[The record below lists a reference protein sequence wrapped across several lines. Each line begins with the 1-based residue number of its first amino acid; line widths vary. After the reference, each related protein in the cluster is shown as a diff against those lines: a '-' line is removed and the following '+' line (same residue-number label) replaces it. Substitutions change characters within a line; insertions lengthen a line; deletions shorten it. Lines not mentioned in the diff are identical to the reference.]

1 MKTKEL
7 IQTVMD
13 YYREAISEDFD
24 AIENGRPLQQSP
36 YIIDAIQD
44 YIDSGLDIDEAT
56 EQQLLAIK
64 GAVEGENQN

>member
-13 YYREAISEDFD
+13 YYRGAISEDFD

-36 YIIDAIQD
+36 YIIDAIND
-44 YIDSGLDIDEAT
+44 YLDSGLDIDENT
-56 EQQLLAIK
+56 ETKLINLK
-64 GAVEGENQN
+64 DMVEGK

>member
-1 MKTKEL
+1 MDNKNL
-7 IQTVMD
+7 VQSVMQ
-13 YYREAISEDFD
+13 YYLDAVNSDFD

>member
-13 YYREAISEDFD
+13 YYRGAISEDFD

-44 YIDSGLDIDEAT
+44 YIDSGLDIDEDT
-56 EQQLLAIK
+56 ETKLINLK
-64 GAVEGENQN
+64 DMVEGK